1 MLEMGDVPKVAW
13 QQPGFMFSVH
23 ASMKEHGL
31 RCFRQR
37 SACAIFLLFSF
48 STLDYF
54 LRKRWRSV
62 SLFCLCAACESR
74 SKHPSDLCKQASNS
88 TLGACRCLV
97 VWHKKRRCAY
107 QCQCRNDRGTQNKNL
122 TRAREIEKNN
132 GYKINVEAGVPT
144 GVGVR

>member
-1 MLEMGDVPKVAW
+1 MLEMGDVPKVVW

-54 LRKRWRSV
+54 LRKRWRNV
-62 SLFCLCAACESR
+62 HYCLCAAWSQGV
-74 SKHPSDLCKQASNS
+74 SIHPICASKQA
-88 TLGACRCLV
+88 TLHSVHADAWSCG
-97 VWHKKRRCAY
+97 KKKDGVHTSA
-107 QCQCRNDRGTQNKNL
+107 NAEMTEEL
-122 TRAREIEKNN
+122 
-132 GYKINVEAGVPT
+132 KIKI
-144 GVGVR
+144 